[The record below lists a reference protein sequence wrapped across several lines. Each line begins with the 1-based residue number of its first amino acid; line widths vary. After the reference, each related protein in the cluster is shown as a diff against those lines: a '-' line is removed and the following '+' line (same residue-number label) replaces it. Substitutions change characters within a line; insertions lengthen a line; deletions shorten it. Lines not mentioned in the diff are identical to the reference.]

1 MYHTMI
7 VDDEPLM
14 RTYLT
19 RNIPAFSALFDVSA
33 VAKDGLE
40 AMELLKEAPVDVVI
54 TDIKMPEVDG
64 LSLARHIHENYPD
77 ITVIVISGFSDF
89 EYAQKAI
96 RYNVKDYLLKPL
108 VDKTLIDLL
117 DALATRFEQERGS
130 AHFKIAGRSAR
141 HDPLRHRLLCALLE
155 EDSARTYRLYR
166 ELREKGR
173 PFMAPFACI
182 AKFQCLYA
190 AGSMEAPSAPSASA
204 LTLHMLLDRLCPQF
218 GCMALYANDGSTCVM
233 VDARS
238 EPDLEAKI
246 EQLYRAL
253 LSESAE
259 GIPEPIDCRCGKIVT
274 DPMQLRA
281 SCQSLAETLPLPLAK
296 APAPFFHSRI
306 AQYRHALEGI
316 EQCRDQLVRDLA
328 AGSGA
333 HWFADLKGLCLALDA
348 PLNGE
353 SLWRCAGCIL
363 AAPACA
369 SFPAQARQRSL
380 ENLAGLCRSTPGALS
395 PDEFA
400 DALLGWLRELLG
412 QAPAESGLNP
422 VIQQA
427 REYIARNYQ
436 SNISLSDVA
445 DHCSVSSSYLS
456 DLFHKQLGISYLKYI
471 TGMRMEQA
479 AKLLKSHPDMRV
491 FEVATRTGFLSDK
504 HFISVFKK
512 YYGVSPA
519 MYQKSQA
526 SHGET

>member
-40 AMELLKEAPVDVVI
+40 AMELLKESPVDVVI

-117 DALATRFEQERGS
+117 DTLAARFERERGTTRFRM
-130 AHFKIAGRSAR
+130 AGTGAKR
-141 HDPLRHRLLCALLE
+141 DPLRHRLLCALLE
-155 EDSARTYRLYR
+155 GDAERAYRLYA
-166 ELREKGR
+166 EQQKTEAA
-173 PFMAPFACI
+173 FMRSFACI
-182 AKFQCLYA
+182 AKFQCLY
-190 AGSMEAPSAPSASA
+190 SASPSLA
-204 LTLHMLLDRLCPQF
+204 LTLHMLLEGSCPQF
-218 GCMALYANDGSTCVM
+218 GWITLYEKDDSICLLA
-233 VDARS
+233 DAHS
-238 EPDLEAKI
+238 EMELEA
-246 EQLYRAL
+246 ELERLYHTL
-253 LSESAE
+253 LRE
-259 GIPEPIDCRCGKIVT
+259 GAKSIHEPIDCRCGKIVT
-274 DPMQLRA
+274 DPFQLSA
-281 SCQSLAETLPLPLAK
+281 SCDSLMETLPLPLAN
-296 APAPFFHSRI
+296 AQAPFFYSRI
-306 AQYRHALEGI
+306 SRHRHTLNNI
-316 EQCRDQLVRDLA
+316 EKSRDYLVRDLLGNA
-328 AGSGA
+328 QD
-333 HWFADLKGLCLALDA
+333 HWYADLKNLCLAFDV
-348 PLNGE
+348 PLTGE

-363 AAPACA
+363 AALSAGGA
-369 SFPAQARQRSL
+369 YTEDSRQHSL
-380 ENLAGLCRSTPGALS
+380 EDLADLCRNAPGALS

-526 SHGET
+526 SHREL

>member
-108 VDKTLIDLL
+108 VDKTLFDLL

-155 EDSARTYRLYR
+155 GDSARTYRLYR

-190 AGSMEAPSAPSASA
+190 CLLYTSPSP
-204 LTLHMLLDRLCPQF
+204 
-218 GCMALYANDGSTCVM
+218 
-233 VDARS
+233 
-238 EPDLEAKI
+238 
-246 EQLYRAL
+246 
-253 LSESAE
+253 
-259 GIPEPIDCRCGKIVT
+259 
-274 DPMQLRA
+274 
-281 SCQSLAETLPLPLAK
+281 
-296 APAPFFHSRI
+296 
-306 AQYRHALEGI
+306 
-316 EQCRDQLVRDLA
+316 RD
-328 AGSGA
+328 
-333 HWFADLKGLCLALDA
+333 
-348 PLNGE
+348 
-353 SLWRCAGCIL
+353 
-363 AAPACA
+363 
-369 SFPAQARQRSL
+369 
-380 ENLAGLCRSTPGALS
+380 
-395 PDEFA
+395 
-400 DALLGWLRELLG
+400 
-412 QAPAESGLNP
+412 
-422 VIQQA
+422 
-427 REYIARNYQ
+427 
-436 SNISLSDVA
+436 
-445 DHCSVSSSYLS
+445 
-456 DLFHKQLGISYLKYI
+456 
-471 TGMRMEQA
+471 
-479 AKLLKSHPDMRV
+479 
-491 FEVATRTGFLSDK
+491 
-504 HFISVFKK
+504 
-512 YYGVSPA
+512 
-519 MYQKSQA
+519 
-526 SHGET
+526 